1 MLSYGKRCKQHEYF
15 WLDVIVGQHNS
26 FAQVPILVAKEQERL
41 HKRRKFNLQFIVGQ
55 IFIVLEILFSLVFEA
70 LFFEFEGSIKLLHI

>member
-1 MLSYGKRCKQHEYF
+1 MGNDANNMNIFGLMSLLVSTIRVHK
-15 WLDVIVGQHNS
+15 I
-26 FAQVPILVAKEQERL
+26 PILVAKEQERL